1 MGKIDEKVKEIVAK
15 GWENLNRDDLE
26 YLYFE
31 KDMIKTQIAELFGV
45 SFNKVN
51 YKLKKFDLNLRRK
64 VLGDALDYVFEKV
77 SDHLNDVL

>member
-1 MGKIDEKVKEIVAK
+1 MEKIDEKVKEIVAK

>member
-1 MGKIDEKVKEIVAK
+1 MEKIDEKVKEIVAK

-31 KDMIKTQIAELFGV
+31 KDMIKTQIAELFGL

-77 SDHLNDVL
+77 SDHLNDIL

>member
-1 MGKIDEKVKEIVAK
+1 MEKIDEKVKEIVAK

-64 VLGDALDYVFEKV
+64 VLGDALDNVFEKV
-77 SDHLNDVL
+77 SDHLNDIL